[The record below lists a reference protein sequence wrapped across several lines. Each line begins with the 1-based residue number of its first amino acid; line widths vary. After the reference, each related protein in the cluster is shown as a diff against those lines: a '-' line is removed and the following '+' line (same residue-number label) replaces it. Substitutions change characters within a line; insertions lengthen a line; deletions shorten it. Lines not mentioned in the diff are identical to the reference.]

1 MAEKVEKEGARRRR
15 LGRCWGRGEVRR
27 MRRGRC
33 GECACGVWKE
43 EAAVAA
49 ADAEA
54 AVAAVAAAVA
64 VAVAVGGRVNE
75 VDEGRR
81 AKAASGEVLGKR
93 KVRRMRR
100 GRWVCCVC
108 AGCVEGRD
116 V

>member
-1 MAEKVEKEGARRRR
+1 MRWRRKAREG
-15 LGRCWGRGEVRR
+15 GGWGGAGEE
-27 MRRGRC
+27 GRC
-33 GECACGVWKE
+33 GRGGVGDGWEECACGVWKE

-93 KVRRMRR
+93 
-100 GRWVCCVC
+100 GGAAEEAGEIC
-108 AGCVEGRD
+108 AGCGRKSRRQKQRQ
-116 V
+116 

>member
-1 MAEKVEKEGARRRR
+1 MRWRRKAREGGGCGGA
-15 LGRCWGRGEVRR
+15 GEE
-27 MRRGRC
+27 G
-33 GECACGVWKE
+33 GVAE
-43 EAAVAA
+43 EAGEMSVWECVCAGCKGAA
-49 ADAEA
+49 AE
-54 AVAAVAAAVA
+54 AAAVA

-75 VDEGRR
+75 VEKGRR

-108 AGCVEGRD
+108 AGCVEGRG